1 MIRKSRKEES
11 PVATKSR
18 DPERILRQIKS
29 GEMTQSRGTLKIFFG
44 YAAGVGKTYAMLEAA
59 HTAQAQGIHVL
70 AGYIEP
76 HTRPETMA
84 LMKGLEC
91 LPTRSVQHG
100 DVQLREFDLDAA
112 LRRKP
117 ELILVDE
124 LAHTNA
130 PGSRH
135 EKRYQDVEELLRAG
149 INVYTTV
156 NVQHIESLN
165 DMVASI
171 TGIAVRERIPDSVFD
186 QADQVEIVDIEPQE
200 LIERLQNG
208 KVYRQQQAQR
218 AMANFFVAPNLTALR
233 EIALRRCADRVN
245 SRSESAGM
253 QSEEYHTEEHILVC
267 LSSSP
272 SNAKIIR
279 TAARMAQ
286 AFKGTFT
293 ALFVETPD
301 FPAMSQEN
309 LQRLRSNLRL
319 AEQLGA
325 TIETVYGTDVP
336 FQIAE
341 FARLSG
347 VSKIVVGRS
356 AAGKSRLFGKQT
368 LTEKLIAAAPYL
380 DIHIIPD
387 STSSTRY
394 RPRKAKKGKFSAE
407 DLLKTV
413 FILFL
418 ASCIGG
424 IFDYVGFE
432 EANIITVYVLGVL
445 VTSVVTTNPI
455 YSLCSSVVSVLVF
468 NFLFTNPRLSLQ
480 AYDKGY
486 PVTFFIMFLAALLT
500 SSLAAKLKEHTKQA
514 ALAAYRN
521 KILFDVNQSLQQAND
536 RNEIICSTARHLKH
550 LLQRDI
556 IIYPVLDRKLEN
568 AKIFYVD
575 PDSQT
580 DAGYTCES
588 ERAVA
593 LWVLKNNKHAGA
605 TTQTLSNAKCLYLAI
620 RINQKVYGVVGIS
633 VEKEPLDSSEKGM
646 TLSILGECALA
657 LENEKNAR
665 EKEDAAILAQKEQ
678 LRANL
683 LRAISHD
690 LRTPLTSISGN
701 ASNFL
706 SNGDQMD
713 TETKHQLFTDIYDDS
728 MWLINLVENLLSVSR
743 LEENRLNLHFSSE
756 LVSDVIDEALK
767 HINRKSVDY
776 HISVQ
781 HEDEFLLAKMD
792 AKLIVQV
799 IINLV
804 DNAIKYTPAGS
815 SIQIHTAPKD
825 GKAVISVSDDG
836 AGIPDGM
843 KAKIFDMFYSGAN
856 KVADS
861 RRSLGLGLSLCK
873 SIVTAHEGSI
883 CVADN
888 HPHGTIFTFT
898 LPIEEVT
905 LYE

>member
-1 MIRKSRKEES
+1 MTEKD
-11 PVATKSR
+11 R
-18 DPERILRQIKS
+18 DPEWILRQIRS
-29 GEMTQSRGTLKIFFG
+29 GEARHSRGALKIFFG
-44 YAAGVGKTYAMLEAA
+44 YAAGVGKTFAMLEAA
-59 HTAQAQGIHVL
+59 HEVKNQGIHVV

-84 LMKGLEC
+84 LLKGLDC
-91 LPTRSVQHG
+91 LPTRTVQHG
-100 DVQLREFDLDAA
+100 DVQLQEFDLDAA
-112 LRRKP
+112 LAQKP
-117 ELILVDE
+117 DLILVDE

-130 PGSRH
+130 PGSRN
-135 EKRYQDVEELLRAG
+135 EKRYQDIEELLQAG

-200 LIERLQNG
+200 LIERLQSG
-208 KVYRQQQAQR
+208 KVYRHQQAQR
-218 AMANFFVAPNLTALR
+218 AMAHFFTIPNLTALR

-245 SRSESAGM
+245 SRSESAGL
-253 QSEEYHTEEHILVC
+253 QREEYHTEEHILVC

-286 AFKGTFT
+286 AFKGAFT

-301 FPAMSQEN
+301 FPAMSKEN

-325 TIETVYGTDVP
+325 KIETVHGTDVP

-356 AAGKSRLFGKQT
+356 ATEKGHLFGKQT

-387 STSSTRY
+387 STSSVPY
-394 RPRKAKKGKFSAE
+394 HARKAKIVKFSAE
-407 DLLKTV
+407 DFFKTV
-413 FILFL
+413 LILL
-418 ASCIGG
+418 LSSCIGG

-445 VTSVVTTNPI
+445 ITSVVTKNRI

-468 NFLFTNPRLSLQ
+468 NFLFTDPRFSLQ

-486 PVTFFIMFLAALLT
+486 PVTFFIMFLAAFLT
-500 SSLAAKLKEHTKQA
+500 SSLAVQLKEHARQS
-514 ALAAYRN
+514 ALVAYRN
-521 KILFDVNQSLQQAND
+521 KILFDVNQSLQQATGRD
-536 RNEIICSTARHLKH
+536 EILHSTALHLNR

-556 IIYPVLDRKLEN
+556 VVYPVLNGKLEK
-568 AKIFYVD
+568 AKIFYID
-575 PDSQT
+575 PDQKSDLDYLT
-580 DAGYTCES
+580 DS

-593 LWVLKNNKHAGA
+593 LWVLTNNKHAGA
-605 TTQTLSNAKCLYLAI
+605 TTQTLSNAKCLYLAV
-620 RINQKVYGVVGIS
+620 RINQTVYGVVGIS
-633 VEKEPLDSSEKGM
+633 VGKEPLDSAEKSM

-657 LENEKNAR
+657 LENEQNAR
-665 EKEDAAILAQKEQ
+665 EKEEAAILAQKEQ

-713 TETKHQLFTDIYDDS
+713 AQTKRQLFTDIYDDS

-743 LEENRLNLHFSSE
+743 LEENRLNLHFNSE
-756 LVSDVIDEALK
+756 LVSDVIEEALK
-767 HINRKSVDY
+767 HINRKSVEY
-776 HISVQ
+776 HITV
-781 HEDEFLLAKMD
+781 HHKDEFLLAKMD
-792 AKLIVQV
+792 AKLMVQV

-804 DNAIKYTPAGS
+804 DNAIKYTPVGS
-815 SIQIHTAPKD
+815 HIEIRTEPEGD
-825 GKAVISVSDDG
+825 MAVISVSDDG
-836 AGIPDGM
+836 AGISDEM
-843 KAKIFDMFYSGAN
+843 KPKIFDMFYSGAN
-856 KVADS
+856 KIADS

-873 SIVTAHEGSI
+873 SIVSAHGGTI
-883 CVADN
+883 TVGDN
-888 HPHGTIFTFT
+888 DPHGTIFTFT
-898 LPIEEVT
+898 IPIEEVT